1 MEAKQ
6 KSPHAVWLWV
16 LIGTAA
22 AFMVV
27 ALAVGL
33 GTGTQM
39 TAQGSQ
45 TVLPECQLVQTIHYT
60 RCGHEVTRRITA
72 DKEYQGASL
81 KQMHEAFADWAI
93 TSFAPGEI
101 VMSCSQA
108 LYCPEHLVVMPD
120 GAGVLGVYL
129 NEYGDS
135 YALQKQ
141 LEVPL
146 SDLSAEVLENIHLGV
161 AFHSM
166 QEIEAWLETLES

>member
-6 KSPHAVWLWV
+6 KSPRSIWLWV
-16 LIGTAA
+16 LIGTAV
-22 AFMVV
+22 AFVVV
-27 ALAVGL
+27 ALAIGL
-33 GTGTQM
+33 NTGVQM
-39 TAQGSQ
+39 TAQENQ
-45 TVLPECQLVQTIHYT
+45 TVQANCHLVQTIHYT
-60 RCGHEVTRRITA
+60 RCGHEVTRRVTA

-81 KQMHEAFADWAI
+81 KQMQEAFPDWSI

-101 VMSCSQA
+101 IMSCSQA

-141 LEVPL
+141 LEVPVG
-146 SDLSAEVLENIHLGV
+146 DLGADVMETIHLGV